1 MPFFAVK
8 IGRKVGVFDNWIEC
22 EKQIKDYPRAH
33 YKSFTLKEDAE
44 IFISKGIATIFPC
57 QKRKISESEKDAALE
72 EYHARK
78 KIKLLDATPVRRE
91 PIKVSRKPKITPRPP
106 TTLQQPKIQQPKP
119 QIQPAPKKKN
129 VEMVILDAGPKY
141 EPVVKKV
148 RLLINNVIHELVIE
162 NDSTVRE
169 TNLIINNNQPAL
181 TAKPF
186 KYKKLTFENGY
197 PQIQLIGETL
207 EYPKK
212 EGEARQKTKI
222 SNTVNNTTEQ
232 TETFDPELI
241 NGGKLNVY
249 CDGSA
254 INKRNCKEPA
264 ISAGFG
270 IFFGSN
276 HEKNLSE
283 NVPSGCKQD
292 SNNAELFAI
301 YKTLEILKEIKAVQQ
316 FNEIVIH
323 SDSTSAIGI
332 CADLKNKF
340 EKTMEKRGNG
350 LSDMDKRVMR
360 SIGKDLSQ
368 YPFIGLKH
376 VKAHTARTDVHSN
389 GNREADHLA
398 RKSTQRL
405 KSNSTK
411 RK

>member
-8 IGRKVGVFDNWIEC
+8 IGRKVGVFENWIEC

-78 KIKLLDATPVRRE
+78 KIKLLDASPVRKE
-91 PIKVSRKPKITPRPP
+91 PVKLPKKQTITPQP
-106 TTLQQPKIQQPKP
+106 TTFQQQKAPQPKP
-119 QIQPAPKKKN
+119 EINPVSKKKN
-129 VEMVILDAGPKY
+129 IELVSPEIVQKY
-141 EPVVKKV
+141 EPLVKKV

-181 TAKPF
+181 TSKPF

-197 PQIQLIGETL
+197 PQIQLIGESS
-207 EYPKK
+207 EHRKNERDAEKKPKLN
-212 EGEARQKTKI
+212 GEKQ
-222 SNTVNNTTEQ
+222 SFG
-232 TETFDPELI
+232 FDPELI

-254 INKRNCKEPA
+254 IHGGNRQVPA

-283 NVPSGCKQD
+283 NVPLGCKQD

-323 SDSTSAIGI
+323 SDSLSAIGV
-332 CADLKNKF
+332 CAKLKNNL
-340 EKTMEKRGNG
+340 EKTIKKRENG
-350 LSDMDKRVMR
+350 LSNMDKQVLH
-360 SIGKDLSQ
+360 SIGKDLLQ

-376 VKAHTARTDVHSN
+376 VKAHTRKTDVHSN

-398 RKSTQRL
+398 RKSTRRL
-405 KSNSTK
+405 KSNNTK